1 MAYKKIKIAN
11 LLSEF
16 ATSENTS
23 DNVAQNANLR
33 AFKVLMNALGVSMS
47 EAQRLIDK
55 GRLFC
60 NGEVVSAKNEILR
73 GEIELISYENASRG
87 QKPIFDNQNFAVF
100 DKQSGILSHPNGRN
114 CAYSL
119 CDEIWHLY
127 GAQAGVAHRLDR
139 ETSGLILV
147 AKDKKTQ
154 TIFKTLFEKRLVKKE
169 YLALVSGQTP
179 LEFSV
184 DLPMNSACDEVKTR
198 MRLCPLSESGK
209 EARTEFKRLCYFSEQ
224 DLLNLSREMKNVADK
239 NLNLTETLE
248 NFASFESGFER
259 KFDESDDL
267 SCLACENAFESKFK
281 RKFSENA
288 NSDLPFD
295 KEFNKN
301 ANDKNQQAETLER
314 KSVFARKFDEN
325 ANGDLPCLNSFYS
338 KFDESKKRQKE
349 FSARKNSACDE
360 SKIQLG
366 KGFDFSKGVSLL
378 VARPLTGRQHQIRL
392 HLFASGFAILGE
404 PLYGLEKA
412 DIERILDKQMSVAE
426 RVSLTGA
433 TRLCLHSNRLAFE
446 FGGKSYDILS
456 QRDIRAEFLRALSL

>member
-16 ATSENTS
+16 AASENAS

-73 GEIELISYENASRG
+73 GEIELISYENAPRG

-198 MRLCPLSESGK
+198 MRLCPLSEGGK
-209 EARTEFKRLCYFSEQ
+209 EARTEFERLCYFSEQ
-224 DLLNLSREMKNVADK
+224 DLLNLSREMKNATGK
-239 NLNLTETLE
+239 NLNLTETLG

-259 KFDESDDL
+259 KFDEKVSDDL
-267 SCLACENAFESKFK
+267 FCLNSLKGE
-281 RKFSENA
+281 FS
-288 NSDLPFD
+288 
-295 KEFNKN
+295 
-301 ANDKNQQAETLER
+301 
-314 KSVFARKFDEN
+314 EN

-349 FSARKNSACDE
+349 FSARKKSACDE
-360 SKIQLG
+360 SEIQLG
-366 KGFDFSKGVSLL
+366 KGFDFSKGASLL
-378 VARPLTGRQHQIRL
+378 LARPLTGRQHQIRL

-412 DIERILDKQMSVAE
+412 DIERILDKQMSAFE

>member
-16 ATSENTS
+16 AASENAS
-23 DNVAQNANLR
+23 DNVAQNANSR

-73 GEIELISYENASRG
+73 GEIELISYENAPRG

-198 MRLCPLSESGK
+198 MRLCPLSEGGK
-209 EARTEFKRLCYFSEQ
+209 EARTEFERLCYFSEQ
-224 DLLNLSREMKNVADK
+224 DLLNLSHEMKNAADK

-248 NFASFESGFER
+248 NFASFESGFE
-259 KFDESDDL
+259 
-267 SCLACENAFESKFK
+267 
-281 RKFSENA
+281 
-288 NSDLPFD
+288 
-295 KEFNKN
+295 
-301 ANDKNQQAETLER
+301 
-314 KSVFARKFDEN
+314 
-325 ANGDLPCLNSFYS
+325 S

-360 SKIQLG
+360 SEIQLG

-378 VARPLTGRQHQIRL
+378 LARPLTGRQHQIRL

-412 DIERILDKQMSVAE
+412 DIERILDKQMSAFE

>member
-16 ATSENTS
+16 AAS

-73 GEIELISYENASRG
+73 GEIELISYENAPRG

-184 DLPMNSACDEVKTR
+184 DLPMNSACDEVKMR
-198 MRLCPLSESGK
+198 MQLCPLSEGGK

-224 DLLNLSREMKNVADK
+224 DLLNLSREIKNAADK

-248 NFASFESGFER
+248 NFASFESGFES
-259 KFDESDDL
+259 KFDEKASDDL
-267 SCLACENAFESKFK
+267 FCLACENAFESKFK

-288 NSDLPFD
+288 CD
-295 KEFNKN
+295 
-301 ANDKNQQAETLER
+301 
-314 KSVFARKFDEN
+314 
-325 ANGDLPCLNSFYS
+325 DLPCLNSFDS

-360 SKIQLG
+360 SEIQLS
-366 KGFDFSKGVSLL
+366 KGFDFSKGASLL
-378 VARPLTGRQHQIRL
+378 LARPLTGRQHQIRL

-412 DIERILDKQMSVAE
+412 DIERILDKQMSAFE

>member
-1 MAYKKIKIAN
+1 MENIEYNSTQIKLKIWLKMAYKKIKIAN

-16 ATSENTS
+16 AVSENAS

-73 GEIELISYENASRG
+73 GEIELISYENAPRG

-198 MRLCPLSESGK
+198 MQLCPLSEGGK

-224 DLLNLSREMKNVADK
+224 DLLNLSREMKNAADK

-248 NFASFESGFER
+248 NFASFESGFES
-259 KFDESDDL
+259 KFDEKASDDL
-267 SCLACENAFESKFK
+267 FCLACENAFESKFK

-288 NSDLPFD
+288 CD
-295 KEFNKN
+295 
-301 ANDKNQQAETLER
+301 
-314 KSVFARKFDEN
+314 
-325 ANGDLPCLNSFYS
+325 DLPCLNSFDS

-360 SKIQLG
+360 SEIQLS
-366 KGFDFSKGVSLL
+366 KGFDFSKGASLL
-378 VARPLTGRQHQIRL
+378 LARPLTGRQHQIRL

-404 PLYGLEKA
+404 PLYGLERA
-412 DIERILDKQMSVAE
+412 DIERILDKQMSAFE

>member
-16 ATSENTS
+16 AASENAS
-23 DNVAQNANLR
+23 DNVAQNANSR
-33 AFKVLMNALGVSMS
+33 SFKVLMNALGVSMS

-55 GRLFC
+55 RRLFC

-73 GEIELISYENASRG
+73 GEIELISYENAPRG

-198 MRLCPLSESGK
+198 MRLCPLSEGGK

-224 DLLNLSREMKNVADK
+224 DLLNLSHEMKNAADK
-239 NLNLTETLE
+239 NLNLTETLG
-248 NFASFESGFER
+248 NFASFESGFE
-259 KFDESDDL
+259 
-267 SCLACENAFESKFK
+267 
-281 RKFSENA
+281 
-288 NSDLPFD
+288 
-295 KEFNKN
+295 
-301 ANDKNQQAETLER
+301 
-314 KSVFARKFDEN
+314 
-325 ANGDLPCLNSFYS
+325 S

-360 SKIQLG
+360 SEIQLG
-366 KGFDFSKGVSLL
+366 KGFDFSKGASLL
-378 VARPLTGRQHQIRL
+378 LARPLTGRQHQIRL

-412 DIERILDKQMSVAE
+412 DIERILDKQMSAFE

-433 TRLCLHSNRLAFE
+433 TRLCLHSNRLTFE

>member
-16 ATSENTS
+16 AASENTS

-73 GEIELISYENASRG
+73 GEIELISYENAPRG

-198 MRLCPLSESGK
+198 MRLCPLSEGGK

-224 DLLNLSREMKNVADK
+224 DLLNLSHEMKNATGK
-239 NLNLTETLE
+239 NLNLTEILG
-248 NFASFESGFER
+248 NFASFESGFEKKFDENARDDLPFDKKFNKNAKAMER
-259 KFDESDDL
+259 KSVFDESDDL
-267 SCLACENAFESKFK
+267 SCPTCENAFESKFK
-281 RKFSENA
+281 ENLGD
-288 NSDLPFD
+288 DL
-295 KEFNKN
+295 
-301 ANDKNQQAETLER
+301 
-314 KSVFARKFDEN
+314 S
-325 ANGDLPCLNSFYS
+325 CLNLFDS

-360 SKIQLG
+360 SEIQLG

-378 VARPLTGRQHQIRL
+378 LARPLTGRQHQIRL

-412 DIERILDKQMSVAE
+412 DIERILDKQMSAFE

>member
-16 ATSENTS
+16 AASENAS

-73 GEIELISYENASRG
+73 GEIELISYENAPRG

-198 MRLCPLSESGK
+198 MQLCPLSEGGK

-224 DLLNLSREMKNVADK
+224 DLLNLSREMKNAADK

-248 NFASFESGFER
+248 NFASFESGFES
-259 KFDESDDL
+259 KFDEKASDDL
-267 SCLACENAFESKFK
+267 FCLACENAFESKFK

-288 NSDLPFD
+288 CD
-295 KEFNKN
+295 
-301 ANDKNQQAETLER
+301 
-314 KSVFARKFDEN
+314 
-325 ANGDLPCLNSFYS
+325 DLPCLNSFDS

-360 SKIQLG
+360 SEIQLS
-366 KGFDFSKGVSLL
+366 KGFDFSKGASLL
-378 VARPLTGRQHQIRL
+378 LARPLTGRQHQIRL

-404 PLYGLEKA
+404 PLYGLERA
-412 DIERILDKQMSVAE
+412 DIERILDKQMSAFE

>member
-11 LLSEF
+11 LLNEF
-16 ATSENTS
+16 AASENAS

-73 GEIELISYENASRG
+73 GEIELISYENAPRG

-198 MRLCPLSESGK
+198 MRLCPLSEGGK

-224 DLLNLSREMKNVADK
+224 DLLNLSHEMKNAADK
-239 NLNLTETLE
+239 NLNLTDTLG

-259 KFDESDDL
+259 KFDE
-267 SCLACENAFESKFK
+267 N
-281 RKFSENA
+281 
-288 NSDLPFD
+288 
-295 KEFNKN
+295 
-301 ANDKNQQAETLER
+301 T
-314 KSVFARKFDEN
+314 
-325 ANGDLPCLNSFYS
+325 NGDLPCLNLFDS

-349 FSARKNSACDE
+349 ILTHARFKCE
-360 SKIQLG
+360 IQLS
-366 KGFDFSKGVSLL
+366 KGFDFSKGASLL
-378 VARPLTGRQHQIRL
+378 LARPLTGRQHQIRL

-404 PLYGLEKA
+404 PLYGLAKA

-426 RVSLTGA
+426 RMSLTGA

>member
-16 ATSENTS
+16 AASENAS

-73 GEIELISYENASRG
+73 GEIELISYENAPRG

-184 DLPMNSACDEVKTR
+184 DLPMNSACDDVKTR
-198 MRLCPLSESGK
+198 MRLCPLSEGGK

-224 DLLNLSREMKNVADK
+224 DLLNLSRGMKNVADK
-239 NLNLTETLE
+239 NLNLTETLG

-259 KFDESDDL
+259 KFDEKVSDDL
-267 SCLACENAFESKFK
+267 SCLKSLKGE
-281 RKFSENA
+281 FS
-288 NSDLPFD
+288 
-295 KEFNKN
+295 
-301 ANDKNQQAETLER
+301 
-314 KSVFARKFDEN
+314 EN
-325 ANGDLPCLNSFYS
+325 ANGDLPCLNSFDS

-360 SKIQLG
+360 SEIQLG
-366 KGFDFSKGVSLL
+366 KGFDFSKGASLL
-378 VARPLTGRQHQIRL
+378 LARPLTGRQHQIRL

-412 DIERILDKQMSVAE
+412 DIERILDKQMSAFE

>member
-16 ATSENTS
+16 AAS

-73 GEIELISYENASRG
+73 GEIELISYENAPRG

-198 MRLCPLSESGK
+198 MQLCPLSEGGK

-224 DLLNLSREMKNVADK
+224 DLLNLSREMKNAADK

-248 NFASFESGFER
+248 NFASFESGFES
-259 KFDESDDL
+259 KFDEKASDDL
-267 SCLACENAFESKFK
+267 FCLACENAFESKFK

-288 NSDLPFD
+288 CD
-295 KEFNKN
+295 
-301 ANDKNQQAETLER
+301 
-314 KSVFARKFDEN
+314 
-325 ANGDLPCLNSFYS
+325 DLPCLNSFDS

-360 SKIQLG
+360 SEIQLS
-366 KGFDFSKGVSLL
+366 KGFDFSKGASLL
-378 VARPLTGRQHQIRL
+378 LARPLTGRQHQIRL

-412 DIERILDKQMSVAE
+412 DIERILDKQMSAFE

>member
-11 LLSEF
+11 LLSKF
-16 ATSENTS
+16 AASENAS
-23 DNVAQNANLR
+23 DNVAQNANSR

-73 GEIELISYENASRG
+73 GEIELISYENAPRG

-127 GAQAGVAHRLDR
+127 GTQAGVAHRLDR

-198 MRLCPLSESGK
+198 MRLCPLSEGGK

-224 DLLNLSREMKNVADK
+224 DLLNLSHEMKNAADK
-239 NLNLTETLE
+239 SLNLMETLG
-248 NFASFESGFER
+248 NFVSFESGFES

-267 SCLACENAFESKFK
+267 SYLACENAFESKFK

-288 NSDLPFD
+288 NDDLSCLNSFD
-295 KEFNKN
+295 
-301 ANDKNQQAETLER
+301 
-314 KSVFARKFDEN
+314 SKFDEN
-325 ANGDLPCLNSFYS
+325 
-338 KFDESKKRQKE
+338 KKRQKE
-349 FSARKNSACDE
+349 FSARENSACDE
-360 SKIQLG
+360 SEIQLG
-366 KGFDFSKGVSLL
+366 KGFDFSKGASLL
-378 VARPLTGRQHQIRL
+378 LARPLTGRQHQIRL

-412 DIERILDKQMSVAE
+412 DIERILDKQMSAFE

>member
-16 ATSENTS
+16 TASENAS
-23 DNVAQNANLR
+23 NNVAQNANLR

-73 GEIELISYENASRG
+73 GEIELISYENAPRG

-198 MRLCPLSESGK
+198 MRLCPLSEGGK

-224 DLLNLSREMKNVADK
+224 DLLNLSREIKNAADK
-239 NLNLTETLE
+239 NLNLTETLG

-288 NSDLPFD
+288 N
-295 KEFNKN
+295 
-301 ANDKNQQAETLER
+301 
-314 KSVFARKFDEN
+314 
-325 ANGDLPCLNSFYS
+325 GDLPCLNSFNS

-360 SKIQLG
+360 SEIQLG
-366 KGFDFSKGVSLL
+366 KGFDFSKGASLL
-378 VARPLTGRQHQIRL
+378 LARPLTGRQHQIRL

-412 DIERILDKQMSVAE
+412 DIERILDKQMSAFE

>member
-16 ATSENTS
+16 AASENAS
-23 DNVAQNANLR
+23 DNVVQNANSR

-73 GEIELISYENASRG
+73 GEIELISYENAPRG

-198 MRLCPLSESGK
+198 MRLCPLSEGGK

-224 DLLNLSREMKNVADK
+224 DLLNLSREMKNAADK

-248 NFASFESGFER
+248 NFASFESGFEKKFDENARDDLSFDKKFNKNAKAMER
-259 KFDESDDL
+259 KSVFDESDDL
-267 SCLACENAFESKFK
+267 SCPTCENAFESKFK
-281 RKFSENA
+281 ENLGD
-288 NSDLPFD
+288 DL
-295 KEFNKN
+295 
-301 ANDKNQQAETLER
+301 
-314 KSVFARKFDEN
+314 S
-325 ANGDLPCLNSFYS
+325 CLNLFDS

-360 SKIQLG
+360 SEIQLG
-366 KGFDFSKGVSLL
+366 KGFDFSKGASLL
-378 VARPLTGRQHQIRL
+378 LARPLTGRQHQIRL
-392 HLFASGFAILGE
+392 HLYASGFAILGE

-412 DIERILDKQMSVAE
+412 DIERILDKQMSAFE

-446 FGGKSYDILS
+446 FRGKSYDILS

>member
-16 ATSENTS
+16 AVSENAS

-73 GEIELISYENASRG
+73 GEIELISYENAPRG

-198 MRLCPLSESGK
+198 MRLCPLSEGGK

-224 DLLNLSREMKNVADK
+224 DLLNLLHEMKNAADK

-259 KFDESDDL
+259 KFDEKVSDDL
-267 SCLACENAFESKFK
+267 FCLNSLKGE
-281 RKFSENA
+281 FS
-288 NSDLPFD
+288 
-295 KEFNKN
+295 
-301 ANDKNQQAETLER
+301 
-314 KSVFARKFDEN
+314 EN
-325 ANGDLPCLNSFYS
+325 ANGDLPCLNSFDS
-338 KFDESKKRQKE
+338 KFDENKKRQKE
-349 FSARKNSACDE
+349 FSARENSACDE
-360 SKIQLG
+360 SEIQLG
-366 KGFDFSKGVSLL
+366 KGFDFSKGASLL
-378 VARPLTGRQHQIRL
+378 LARPLTGRQHQIRL

-412 DIERILDKQMSVAE
+412 DIERILDKQMSAFE

>member
-16 ATSENTS
+16 AASENAS

-73 GEIELISYENASRG
+73 GEIELISYENAPRG

-198 MRLCPLSESGK
+198 MRLCPLSEGGK

-239 NLNLTETLE
+239 NLNLTETLA
-248 NFASFESGFER
+248 NFASFESGFES
-259 KFDESDDL
+259 KFDEKASDDL
-267 SCLACENAFESKFK
+267 SCLACENAF
-281 RKFSENA
+281 
-288 NSDLPFD
+288 D
-295 KEFNKN
+295 
-301 ANDKNQQAETLER
+301 
-314 KSVFARKFDEN
+314 
-325 ANGDLPCLNSFYS
+325 S

-360 SKIQLG
+360 SEIQLG
-366 KGFDFSKGVSLL
+366 KGFDFSKGASLL
-378 VARPLTGRQHQIRL
+378 LARPLTGRQHQIRL

-412 DIERILDKQMSVAE
+412 DIERILDKQMSAFE

>member
-16 ATSENTS
+16 AASENAS

-73 GEIELISYENASRG
+73 GEIELISYENAPRG

-184 DLPMNSACDEVKTR
+184 NLPMNSACDEVKTR
-198 MRLCPLSESGK
+198 MRLCPLSEGGK

-224 DLLNLSREMKNVADK
+224 DLLNLSHEMKNAADK
-239 NLNLTETLE
+239 NLNLTETLG

-259 KFDESDDL
+259 KFDEKVSDDL
-267 SCLACENAFESKFK
+267 FCLNSLKGE
-281 RKFSENA
+281 FS
-288 NSDLPFD
+288 
-295 KEFNKN
+295 
-301 ANDKNQQAETLER
+301 
-314 KSVFARKFDEN
+314 EN

-360 SKIQLG
+360 SEIQLG
-366 KGFDFSKGVSLL
+366 KGFDFSKGASLL
-378 VARPLTGRQHQIRL
+378 LARPLTGRQHQIRL

-412 DIERILDKQMSVAE
+412 DIERILDKQMSAFE

>member
-16 ATSENTS
+16 AVSENAS

-73 GEIELISYENASRG
+73 GEIELISYENAPRG

-198 MRLCPLSESGK
+198 MRLCPLSEGGK

-224 DLLNLSREMKNVADK
+224 DLLNLSREMKNAADK
-239 NLNLTETLE
+239 NLNLTEILE
-248 NFASFESGFER
+248 NFASFESGFES
-259 KFDESDDL
+259 KFDEKASDDL
-267 SCLACENAFESKFK
+267 FCLACENAFESKFK

-288 NSDLPFD
+288 CD
-295 KEFNKN
+295 
-301 ANDKNQQAETLER
+301 
-314 KSVFARKFDEN
+314 
-325 ANGDLPCLNSFYS
+325 DLPCLNSFDS

-360 SKIQLG
+360 SEIQLS
-366 KGFDFSKGVSLL
+366 KGFDFSKGASLL
-378 VARPLTGRQHQIRL
+378 LARPLTGRQHQIRL

-404 PLYGLEKA
+404 PLYGLERA
-412 DIERILDKQMSVAE
+412 DIERILDKQMSAFE

>member
-16 ATSENTS
+16 AASENAS

-73 GEIELISYENASRG
+73 GEIELISYENAPRG

-198 MRLCPLSESGK
+198 MRLCPLSEGGK
-209 EARTEFKRLCYFSEQ
+209 EARTEFERLCYFSEQ
-224 DLLNLSREMKNVADK
+224 DLLNLSREMKNAADK

-267 SCLACENAFESKFK
+267 SYLACENAFESKFK

-288 NSDLPFD
+288 N
-295 KEFNKN
+295 
-301 ANDKNQQAETLER
+301 
-314 KSVFARKFDEN
+314 
-325 ANGDLPCLNSFYS
+325 GDLPCLNSFDS

-360 SKIQLG
+360 SEIQLG

-378 VARPLTGRQHQIRL
+378 LARPLTGRQHQIRL

-404 PLYGLEKA
+404 PLYGLERA
-412 DIERILDKQMSVAE
+412 DIERILDKQMSAFE

>member
-1 MAYKKIKIAN
+1 M
-11 LLSEF
+11 
-16 ATSENTS
+16 
-23 DNVAQNANLR
+23 
-33 AFKVLMNALGVSMS
+33 
-47 EAQRLIDK
+47 
-55 GRLFC
+55 
-60 NGEVVSAKNEILR
+60 
-73 GEIELISYENASRG
+73 
-87 QKPIFDNQNFAVF
+87 
-100 DKQSGILSHPNGRN
+100 
-114 CAYSL
+114 
-119 CDEIWHLY
+119 Y

-198 MRLCPLSESGK
+198 MRLCPLSEGGK

-224 DLLNLSREMKNVADK
+224 DLLNLSHEMKNAADK
-239 NLNLTETLE
+239 NLNLTETLG
-248 NFASFESGFER
+248 NFASFESGFE
-259 KFDESDDL
+259 
-267 SCLACENAFESKFK
+267 
-281 RKFSENA
+281 
-288 NSDLPFD
+288 
-295 KEFNKN
+295 
-301 ANDKNQQAETLER
+301 
-314 KSVFARKFDEN
+314 
-325 ANGDLPCLNSFYS
+325 S

-360 SKIQLG
+360 SEIQLG
-366 KGFDFSKGVSLL
+366 KGFDFSKGASLL
-378 VARPLTGRQHQIRL
+378 LARPLTGRQHQIRL

-412 DIERILDKQMSVAE
+412 DIERILDKQMSAFE

-433 TRLCLHSNRLAFE
+433 TRLCLHSNRLTFE

>member
-16 ATSENTS
+16 AASENAS
-23 DNVAQNANLR
+23 DNVAQNANSR

-73 GEIELISYENASRG
+73 GEIELISYENAPRG

-179 LEFSV
+179 LEFNV

-198 MRLCPLSESGK
+198 MRLCPLSEGGK

-224 DLLNLSREMKNVADK
+224 DLLNLSREMKNAADK
-239 NLNLTETLE
+239 NLNLTETLG

-267 SCLACENAFESKFK
+267 SYLACENAFESKFK
-281 RKFSENA
+281 RKFSEN
-288 NSDLPFD
+288 SRDDL
-295 KEFNKN
+295 
-301 ANDKNQQAETLER
+301 
-314 KSVFARKFDEN
+314 S
-325 ANGDLPCLNSFYS
+325 CLNSFDS

-360 SKIQLG
+360 SEIQLG
-366 KGFDFSKGVSLL
+366 KGFDFSKGASLL
-378 VARPLTGRQHQIRL
+378 LARPLTGRQHQIRL

-404 PLYGLEKA
+404 PLYGLERA
-412 DIERILDKQMSVAE
+412 DIERILDKQMSAFE

-456 QRDIRAEFLRALSL
+456 QRDIRAKFLRALSL

>member
-16 ATSENTS
+16 AAS

-73 GEIELISYENASRG
+73 GEIELISYENAPRG

-198 MRLCPLSESGK
+198 MRLCPLSEGGK

-224 DLLNLSREMKNVADK
+224 DLLNLSHEMKNAADK

-267 SCLACENAFESKFK
+267 SCLACENAFE
-281 RKFSENA
+281 RKFSEN
-288 NSDLPFD
+288 SRD
-295 KEFNKN
+295 
-301 ANDKNQQAETLER
+301 
-314 KSVFARKFDEN
+314 
-325 ANGDLPCLNSFYS
+325 DLPCLNSFDS

-360 SKIQLG
+360 SEIQLG
-366 KGFDFSKGVSLL
+366 KGFDFSKGASLL
-378 VARPLTGRQHQIRL
+378 LARPLTGRQHQIRL

-412 DIERILDKQMSVAE
+412 DIERILDKQMSAFE

>member
-16 ATSENTS
+16 AVSENAS

-47 EAQRLIDK
+47 EAQRFIDK

-73 GEIELISYENASRG
+73 GEIELISYENAPRG

-198 MRLCPLSESGK
+198 MRLCPLSEGGK
-209 EARTEFKRLCYFSEQ
+209 EARTEFERLCYFSEQ
-224 DLLNLSREMKNVADK
+224 DLLNLSREMKNAANK
-239 NLNLTETLE
+239 NLNLTDILG
-248 NFASFESGFER
+248 NFASFESGFES
-259 KFDESDDL
+259 KFDEKASDDL
-267 SCLACENAFESKFK
+267 FCLACENAFESKFK

-288 NSDLPFD
+288 CD
-295 KEFNKN
+295 
-301 ANDKNQQAETLER
+301 
-314 KSVFARKFDEN
+314 
-325 ANGDLPCLNSFYS
+325 DLPCLNSFDS

-360 SKIQLG
+360 SEIQLS
-366 KGFDFSKGVSLL
+366 KGFDFSKGASLL
-378 VARPLTGRQHQIRL
+378 LARPLTGRQHQIRL

-404 PLYGLEKA
+404 PLYGLERA
-412 DIERILDKQMSVAE
+412 DIERILDKQMSAFE

>member
-16 ATSENTS
+16 TVSENAS

-73 GEIELISYENASRG
+73 GEIELISYENAPRG
-87 QKPIFDNQNFAVF
+87 QKPILDNQNFAVF

-198 MRLCPLSESGK
+198 MRLCPLSEGGK

-224 DLLNLSREMKNVADK
+224 DLLNLSREMKNAADK

-248 NFASFESGFER
+248 NFASFESGFE
-259 KFDESDDL
+259 
-267 SCLACENAFESKFK
+267 
-281 RKFSENA
+281 
-288 NSDLPFD
+288 
-295 KEFNKN
+295 
-301 ANDKNQQAETLER
+301 
-314 KSVFARKFDEN
+314 
-325 ANGDLPCLNSFYS
+325 S
-338 KFDESKKRQKE
+338 KFDESKKRQKD

-366 KGFDFSKGVSLL
+366 KGFDFSKGASLL
-378 VARPLTGRQHQIRL
+378 LARPLTGRQHQIRL

-412 DIERILDKQMSVAE
+412 DIERILDKQMSAFE

>member
-16 ATSENTS
+16 AASENAS
-23 DNVAQNANLR
+23 DNVVQNANSR

-73 GEIELISYENASRG
+73 GEIELISYENAPRG

-184 DLPMNSACDEVKTR
+184 DLSMNSACDEVKTR
-198 MRLCPLSESGK
+198 MRLCPLSEGGK

-239 NLNLTETLE
+239 NLNLTETLA
-248 NFASFESGFER
+248 NFASFESGFES
-259 KFDESDDL
+259 KFDEKASDDL
-267 SCLACENAFESKFK
+267 SCLACENAF
-281 RKFSENA
+281 
-288 NSDLPFD
+288 D
-295 KEFNKN
+295 
-301 ANDKNQQAETLER
+301 
-314 KSVFARKFDEN
+314 
-325 ANGDLPCLNSFYS
+325 S

-360 SKIQLG
+360 SEIQLG
-366 KGFDFSKGVSLL
+366 KGFDFSKGASLL
-378 VARPLTGRQHQIRL
+378 LARPLTGRQHQIRL

-412 DIERILDKQMSVAE
+412 DIERILDKQMSAFE

>member
-16 ATSENTS
+16 AASENAS
-23 DNVAQNANLR
+23 DNVAQNANSR

-55 GRLFC
+55 RRLFC

-73 GEIELISYENASRG
+73 GEIELISYENAPRG

-198 MRLCPLSESGK
+198 MRLCPLSEGGK

-224 DLLNLSREMKNVADK
+224 DLLNLSHEMKNAADK

-259 KFDESDDL
+259 KFDEKVSDDL
-267 SCLACENAFESKFK
+267 SYLACENAFESKFK

-288 NSDLPFD
+288 N
-295 KEFNKN
+295 
-301 ANDKNQQAETLER
+301 
-314 KSVFARKFDEN
+314 
-325 ANGDLPCLNSFYS
+325 GDLPCLNSFDS

-349 FSARKNSACDE
+349 FSARENSACDE
-360 SKIQLG
+360 SEIQLG

-378 VARPLTGRQHQIRL
+378 LARPLTGRQHQIRL

-412 DIERILDKQMSVAE
+412 DIERILDKQMSAFE

>member
-16 ATSENTS
+16 AASENAS

-73 GEIELISYENASRG
+73 GEIELISYENAPRG

-184 DLPMNSACDEVKTR
+184 DLPMNSVCDEVKTR
-198 MRLCPLSESGK
+198 MRLCPLSEGGK

-224 DLLNLSREMKNVADK
+224 DLLNLSHEIKNVANK

-259 KFDESDDL
+259 KFDE
-267 SCLACENAFESKFK
+267 N
-281 RKFSENA
+281 
-288 NSDLPFD
+288 
-295 KEFNKN
+295 
-301 ANDKNQQAETLER
+301 T
-314 KSVFARKFDEN
+314 
-325 ANGDLPCLNSFYS
+325 NGDLLCLNLFDS

-349 FSARKNSACDE
+349 ILTHARFKCE
-360 SKIQLG
+360 IQLS
-366 KGFDFSKGVSLL
+366 KGFDFSKGASLL
-378 VARPLTGRQHQIRL
+378 LARPLTGRQHQIRL

-404 PLYGLEKA
+404 PLYGLAKA

>member
-16 ATSENTS
+16 AASENAS
-23 DNVAQNANLR
+23 DNVAQNANSR

-73 GEIELISYENASRG
+73 GEIELISYENAPRG

-198 MRLCPLSESGK
+198 MRLCPLSEGGK

-224 DLLNLSREMKNVADK
+224 DLLNLSREMKNAADK
-239 NLNLTETLE
+239 NLNLTETLG
-248 NFASFESGFER
+248 NFASFESGFE
-259 KFDESDDL
+259 
-267 SCLACENAFESKFK
+267 
-281 RKFSENA
+281 
-288 NSDLPFD
+288 
-295 KEFNKN
+295 
-301 ANDKNQQAETLER
+301 
-314 KSVFARKFDEN
+314 
-325 ANGDLPCLNSFYS
+325 S

-349 FSARKNSACDE
+349 FSVRKNSACDE
-360 SKIQLG
+360 SEIQLG
-366 KGFDFSKGVSLL
+366 KGFDFSKGASLL
-378 VARPLTGRQHQIRL
+378 LARPLTGRQHQIRL

-412 DIERILDKQMSVAE
+412 DIERILDKQMSAFE

>member
-16 ATSENTS
+16 TASENAS
-23 DNVAQNANLR
+23 DNVAQNANSR

-73 GEIELISYENASRG
+73 GEIELISYENAPRG

-198 MRLCPLSESGK
+198 MRLCPLSEGGK

-224 DLLNLSREMKNVADK
+224 DLLNLSHEMKNAADK

-259 KFDESDDL
+259 KFDEKVSDDL
-267 SCLACENAFESKFK
+267 FCLNSLKGE
-281 RKFSENA
+281 FS
-288 NSDLPFD
+288 
-295 KEFNKN
+295 
-301 ANDKNQQAETLER
+301 
-314 KSVFARKFDEN
+314 EN
-325 ANGDLPCLNSFYS
+325 ANGDLPCLNSFDS
-338 KFDESKKRQKE
+338 KFDENKKRQKE
-349 FSARKNSACDE
+349 FSARENSACDE
-360 SKIQLG
+360 SEIQLG
-366 KGFDFSKGVSLL
+366 KGFDFSKGASLL
-378 VARPLTGRQHQIRL
+378 LARPLTGRQHQIRL

-412 DIERILDKQMSVAE
+412 DIERILDKQMSAFE

>member
-16 ATSENTS
+16 AASENAS

-73 GEIELISYENASRG
+73 GEIELISYENAPRG

-198 MRLCPLSESGK
+198 MRLCPLSEGGK
-209 EARTEFKRLCYFSEQ
+209 EARTEFERLCYFSEQ
-224 DLLNLSREMKNVADK
+224 DLLNLSHEMKNATDK
-239 NLNLTETLE
+239 NLNLTETLG

-267 SCLACENAFESKFK
+267 SCLACENTFESKFK

-288 NSDLPFD
+288 N
-295 KEFNKN
+295 
-301 ANDKNQQAETLER
+301 
-314 KSVFARKFDEN
+314 
-325 ANGDLPCLNSFYS
+325 GDLPCLNSFDS

-360 SKIQLG
+360 SEIQLG

-378 VARPLTGRQHQIRL
+378 LARPLTGRQHQIRL

-412 DIERILDKQMSVAE
+412 DIERILDKQMSAFE

-446 FGGKSYDILS
+446 FRGKSYDILS

>member
-16 ATSENTS
+16 AASENAS

-73 GEIELISYENASRG
+73 GAIELISYENAPRG
-87 QKPIFDNQNFAVF
+87 QKPIFDNQNFAIF

-198 MRLCPLSESGK
+198 MRLCPLSEGGK

-224 DLLNLSREMKNVADK
+224 DLLNLSCEMKNATDK
-239 NLNLTETLE
+239 NLNLTETLG

-267 SCLACENAFESKFK
+267 SCLACENTFESKFK

-288 NSDLPFD
+288 N
-295 KEFNKN
+295 
-301 ANDKNQQAETLER
+301 
-314 KSVFARKFDEN
+314 
-325 ANGDLPCLNSFYS
+325 GDLPCLNSFDS

-360 SKIQLG
+360 SEIQLG
-366 KGFDFSKGVSLL
+366 KGFDFSKGASLL
-378 VARPLTGRQHQIRL
+378 LARPLTGRQHQIRL

-412 DIERILDKQMSVAE
+412 DIERILDKQMSAFE

>member
-16 ATSENTS
+16 AAS

-73 GEIELISYENASRG
+73 GEIELISYENAPRG

-198 MRLCPLSESGK
+198 MQLCPLSEGGK

-224 DLLNLSREMKNVADK
+224 DLLNLSREIKNAADK

-248 NFASFESGFER
+248 NFASFESGFES
-259 KFDESDDL
+259 KFDEKASDDL
-267 SCLACENAFESKFK
+267 FCLACENAFESKFK

-288 NSDLPFD
+288 CD
-295 KEFNKN
+295 
-301 ANDKNQQAETLER
+301 
-314 KSVFARKFDEN
+314 
-325 ANGDLPCLNSFYS
+325 DLPCLNSFDS

-360 SKIQLG
+360 SEIQLS
-366 KGFDFSKGVSLL
+366 KGFDFSKGASLL
-378 VARPLTGRQHQIRL
+378 LARPLTGRQHQIRL

-404 PLYGLEKA
+404 PLYGLERA
-412 DIERILDKQMSVAE
+412 DIERILDKQMSAFE

>member
-1 MAYKKIKIAN
+1 M
-11 LLSEF
+11 
-16 ATSENTS
+16 
-23 DNVAQNANLR
+23 
-33 AFKVLMNALGVSMS
+33 
-47 EAQRLIDK
+47 
-55 GRLFC
+55 
-60 NGEVVSAKNEILR
+60 
-73 GEIELISYENASRG
+73 
-87 QKPIFDNQNFAVF
+87 
-100 DKQSGILSHPNGRN
+100 
-114 CAYSL
+114 
-119 CDEIWHLY
+119 Y

-198 MRLCPLSESGK
+198 MQLCPLSEGGK

-224 DLLNLSREMKNVADK
+224 DLLNLSREMKNAADK
-239 NLNLTETLE
+239 NLNLTEILE
-248 NFASFESGFER
+248 NFASFESGFES
-259 KFDESDDL
+259 KFDEKASDDL
-267 SCLACENAFESKFK
+267 FCLACENAFESKFK

-288 NSDLPFD
+288 CD
-295 KEFNKN
+295 
-301 ANDKNQQAETLER
+301 
-314 KSVFARKFDEN
+314 
-325 ANGDLPCLNSFYS
+325 DLPCLNSFDS

-360 SKIQLG
+360 SEIQLS
-366 KGFDFSKGVSLL
+366 KGFDFSKGASLL
-378 VARPLTGRQHQIRL
+378 LARPLTGRQHQIRL

-404 PLYGLEKA
+404 PLYGLERA
-412 DIERILDKQMSVAE
+412 DIERILDKQMSAFE

>member
-16 ATSENTS
+16 AASENAS
-23 DNVAQNANLR
+23 DNVAQNANSR

-73 GEIELISYENASRG
+73 GEIELISYENAPRG

-198 MRLCPLSESGK
+198 MQLCPLSEGGK

-224 DLLNLSREMKNVADK
+224 DLLNLSREMKNAADK

-248 NFASFESGFER
+248 NFASFESGFES
-259 KFDESDDL
+259 KFDEKASDDL
-267 SCLACENAFESKFK
+267 FCLACENAFESKFK

-288 NSDLPFD
+288 CD
-295 KEFNKN
+295 
-301 ANDKNQQAETLER
+301 
-314 KSVFARKFDEN
+314 
-325 ANGDLPCLNSFYS
+325 DLPCLNSFDS

-360 SKIQLG
+360 SEIQLS
-366 KGFDFSKGVSLL
+366 KGFDFSKGASLL
-378 VARPLTGRQHQIRL
+378 LARPLTGRQHQIRL

-404 PLYGLEKA
+404 PLYGLERA
-412 DIERILDKQMSVAE
+412 DIERILDKQMSAFE

>member
-16 ATSENTS
+16 AASENAS
-23 DNVAQNANLR
+23 DNVAQNANSR

-55 GRLFC
+55 RRLFC

-73 GEIELISYENASRG
+73 GEIELISYENAPRG

-198 MRLCPLSESGK
+198 MRLCPLSEGGK

-224 DLLNLSREMKNVADK
+224 DLLNLSHEMKNAADK

-259 KFDESDDL
+259 KFDEKVSDDL
-267 SCLACENAFESKFK
+267 SYLACENAFESKFK

-288 NSDLPFD
+288 N
-295 KEFNKN
+295 
-301 ANDKNQQAETLER
+301 
-314 KSVFARKFDEN
+314 
-325 ANGDLPCLNSFYS
+325 GDLPCLNSFDS

-349 FSARKNSACDE
+349 FSARENSACDE
-360 SKIQLG
+360 SEIQLG

-378 VARPLTGRQHQIRL
+378 LARPLTGRQHQIRL

-412 DIERILDKQMSVAE
+412 DIERILDKQMSAFE

-446 FGGKSYDILS
+446 FEGKSYDILS

>member
-16 ATSENTS
+16 AASENAS
-23 DNVAQNANLR
+23 DNVAQNANSR

-73 GEIELISYENASRG
+73 GEIELISYENAPRG

-198 MRLCPLSESGK
+198 MRLCPLSEGGK

-224 DLLNLSREMKNVADK
+224 DLLNLSHEMKNAADK

-259 KFDESDDL
+259 KFDEKVSDDL
-267 SCLACENAFESKFK
+267 SYLACENAFESKFK

-288 NSDLPFD
+288 N
-295 KEFNKN
+295 
-301 ANDKNQQAETLER
+301 
-314 KSVFARKFDEN
+314 
-325 ANGDLPCLNSFYS
+325 GDLPCLNSFDS

-349 FSARKNSACDE
+349 FSARENSACDE
-360 SKIQLG
+360 SEIQLG

-378 VARPLTGRQHQIRL
+378 LARPLTGRQHQIRL

-412 DIERILDKQMSVAE
+412 DIERILDKQMSAFE

-446 FGGKSYDILS
+446 FEGKSYDILS
-456 QRDIRAEFLRALSL
+456 QRGIRAEFLRALSL

>member
-16 ATSENTS
+16 AVSENAS

-73 GEIELISYENASRG
+73 GEIELISYENAPRG

-198 MRLCPLSESGK
+198 MRLCPLSEGGK

-224 DLLNLSREMKNVADK
+224 DLLNLSHEMKNAADK

-259 KFDESDDL
+259 KFDEKVSDDL
-267 SCLACENAFESKFK
+267 FCLNSLKGE
-281 RKFSENA
+281 FS
-288 NSDLPFD
+288 
-295 KEFNKN
+295 
-301 ANDKNQQAETLER
+301 
-314 KSVFARKFDEN
+314 EN
-325 ANGDLPCLNSFYS
+325 ANGDLPCLNSFDS
-338 KFDESKKRQKE
+338 KFDENKKRQKE
-349 FSARKNSACDE
+349 FSARENSACDE
-360 SKIQLG
+360 SEIQLG
-366 KGFDFSKGVSLL
+366 KGFDFSKGASLL
-378 VARPLTGRQHQIRL
+378 LARPLTGRQHQIRL

-412 DIERILDKQMSVAE
+412 DIERILDKQMSAFE

>member
-16 ATSENTS
+16 AASENAS
-23 DNVAQNANLR
+23 DNVAQNANSR
-33 AFKVLMNALGVSMS
+33 AFKVLMNALGVSMK

-73 GEIELISYENASRG
+73 GEIELISYENAPCG

-198 MRLCPLSESGK
+198 MRLCPLSEGGK

-239 NLNLTETLE
+239 NLNLTETLG

-259 KFDESDDL
+259 KFDEKVSDDL
-267 SCLACENAFESKFK
+267 SCLNSLKGEFGEN
-281 RKFSENA
+281 
-288 NSDLPFD
+288 
-295 KEFNKN
+295 
-301 ANDKNQQAETLER
+301 T
-314 KSVFARKFDEN
+314 
-325 ANGDLPCLNSFYS
+325 NGDLPCLNSFDS

-378 VARPLTGRQHQIRL
+378 LARPLTGRQHQIRL

-404 PLYGLEKA
+404 PLYGLERA
-412 DIERILDKQMSVAE
+412 DIERILDKQMSAAE

-456 QRDIRAEFLRALSL
+456 QRDIRAEFLWALSL

>member
-16 ATSENTS
+16 AASENAS

-73 GEIELISYENASRG
+73 GEIELISYENAPRG

-198 MRLCPLSESGK
+198 MRLCPLSEGGK

-224 DLLNLSREMKNVADK
+224 DLLNLSHEMKNVADK

-259 KFDESDDL
+259 KFDENARNDL
-267 SCLACENAFESKFK
+267 FGLNSLKGE
-281 RKFSENA
+281 FS
-288 NSDLPFD
+288 
-295 KEFNKN
+295 
-301 ANDKNQQAETLER
+301 
-314 KSVFARKFDEN
+314 EN
-325 ANGDLPCLNSFYS
+325 ANGDLPCLNLFDS

-349 FSARKNSACDE
+349 FSAHKNSACDE
-360 SKIQLG
+360 SEIQLG
-366 KGFDFSKGVSLL
+366 KGFDFSKGASLL
-378 VARPLTGRQHQIRL
+378 LARPLTGRQHQIRL

-412 DIERILDKQMSVAE
+412 DIERILDKQMSAFE

-456 QRDIRAEFLRALSL
+456 QRDIKAEFLRALSL

>member
-16 ATSENTS
+16 TASENAS
-23 DNVAQNANLR
+23 DNVAQNANSR

-73 GEIELISYENASRG
+73 GEIELISYENVPRG

-127 GAQAGVAHRLDR
+127 GTQAGVAHRLDR

-198 MRLCPLSESGK
+198 MRLCPLSEGGK

-224 DLLNLSREMKNVADK
+224 DLLNLSHEMKNVADK
-239 NLNLTETLE
+239 NLNLTETLA
-248 NFASFESGFER
+248 NFASFESGFEKKFDENARDDLPFDKKFNKNAKAMER
-259 KFDESDDL
+259 KSVFDESDDL
-267 SCLACENAFESKFK
+267 SCPTCENAFESKFK
-281 RKFSENA
+281 ENLGD
-288 NSDLPFD
+288 DL
-295 KEFNKN
+295 
-301 ANDKNQQAETLER
+301 
-314 KSVFARKFDEN
+314 S
-325 ANGDLPCLNSFYS
+325 CLNLFDS

-366 KGFDFSKGVSLL
+366 KGFDFSKGASLL
-378 VARPLTGRQHQIRL
+378 LARPLTGRQHQIRL

-404 PLYGLEKA
+404 PLYGLAKA
-412 DIERILDKQMSVAE
+412 DIERILDKQMSAFE